1 METFQ
6 QPMPA
11 RYRVQLHRAMGC
23 YFARVLEIPGC
34 VARGAT
40 EVEAIENARGAIRFH
55 LWVAQVLAEARATVQ
70 VEIGP

>member
-1 METFQ
+1 
-6 QPMPA
+6 MPA
-11 RYRVQLHRAMGC
+11 RYRVQLHRAVGC

-34 VARGAT
+34 VARGDT